1 MEGSGGV
8 YGPRGNREVQ
18 FYCNVGVTSNKKAE
32 VYAVYQGTQ
41 IVKQRHISQLNIVCD
56 SKNTI
61 RYFVTGSDPRD
72 LSLKVLIN
80 RIRLNL
86 SSLFVQ
92 FFHILQENNTPANE
106 MANKAIEPTPGSL
119 WISGVE
125 NIGPSP

>member
-1 MEGSGGV
+1 M
-8 YGPRGNREVQ
+8 
-18 FYCNVGVTSNKKAE
+18 
-32 VYAVYQGTQ
+32 
-41 IVKQRHISQLNIVCD
+41 
-56 SKNTI
+56 
-61 RYFVTGSDPRD
+61 TGSDPKD

-86 SSLFVQ
+86 SSLFVK

-106 MANKAIEPTPGSL
+106 MANKAIEPTPSSL